1 MPGHDECRV
10 ARQAASEE
18 GVVTASQE
26 NALLGRLPRIE
37 RERVEHY
44 CTPVQ
49 LAAGAVLN
57 SDSND
62 TASVWFPAGALI
74 AEIAE
79 GGTRDAL
86 AVGLVG
92 NEGMVGAAAILDGG
106 GVSRRLLVQGSGAA
120 LTMDA
125 EGFRRALHDVP
136 RLERLLRLQLH
147 ASLATYAQTAMCAAF
162 HQVPMRVAY
171 WLLETHDRTPGDRFY
186 LTHDLLSQ
194 LLGVRRSGVSA
205 AAGALQQQGWIT
217 YTRGRVLVLDRK
229 ALERASCTC
238 HEAARAALAP
248 LLEAEAGHHIG
259 DEIGAR
265 RLARAIE
272 PKPQPGGDEA
282 PKVAAHRR

>member
-1 MPGHDECRV
+1 M
-10 ARQAASEE
+10 
-18 GVVTASQE
+18 
-26 NALLGRLPRIE
+26 LG
-37 RERVEHY
+37 
-44 CTPVQ
+44 
-49 LAAGAVLN
+49 
-57 SDSND
+57 
-62 TASVWFPAGALI
+62 
-74 AEIAE
+74 
-79 GGTRDAL
+79 
-86 AVGLVG
+86 
-92 NEGMVGAAAILDGG
+92 GG
-106 GVSRRLLVQGSGAA
+106 GVAHRLLVQGAGAA
-120 LTMDA
+120 LSMDA

-205 AAGALQQQGWIT
+205 AAGVLQQQGWIT

-238 HEAARAALAP
+238 HEAARVAIAP
-248 LLEAEAGHHIG
+248 LLEAEAGHQIG

-265 RLARAIE
+265 RLARAAE
-272 PKPQPGGDEA
+272 PRPRQTGDEE
-282 PKVAAHRR
+282 PRVATHRR